1 MIKSLSIRNIATF
14 NNDGININ
22 NLKQINIIYGANGSG
37 KSTIGKAI
45 ANIESYD
52 QSSISWENERPMEVL
67 AYNKEFCK
75 NNFLEQMPGVFTLG
89 EASTAALA
97 EIERK
102 QEELQKITNNGL
114 NYKSEID
121 KQEIA
126 IQTENKTFSEFAWNN
141 ILKKYERWFSKSTIG
156 AGTKDRFIEKL
167 LTAYQHEH
175 SKPLPI
181 DELKKRASVLLAHQP
196 LRIEPYILIDN
207 NILVSIEVDTI
218 WEKIIIGKQDIDI
231 AKLISEL
238 KNSDWVNQGV
248 KYMKDGSDICP
259 FCQQHTITDTFRVKI
274 NGFFDEVYKQDI
286 SKVNKRFEEYKN
298 AVDILTN
305 SLEHLIET
313 QKKQEKFIVNFTHL
327 DSILFALKATF
338 SQNLELIALKQK
350 EPSRVITLT
359 NTTDIIRSFNAELTK
374 VNDLINEHNY
384 FVDNFTKER
393 SILIN
398 EIWKFFASEYDT
410 TIARHIDTING
421 IKSAIKNLKRK
432 RDETAEKYKT
442 VKKEIVNLENSVT
455 SVTPT
460 INEINRLLKGYGF
473 TNFQIQ
479 EVKDNKNHYQI
490 VRENGETAKTTL
502 SEGETT
508 FITFLYY
515 MQLIKG
521 SFHPNGI
528 TADRV
533 LVIDDPVSSL
543 DSGVL
548 FVVSTL
554 LRDVFTDIH
563 TRKGAIKQVILL
575 THNVYFHKEIAFLDK
590 HCKWRNNVKYL
601 VLRKRDNVSSIQD
614 YGEQNPIKSSYELLW
629 TELRSKSQHSCV
641 VIQNIMRRI
650 IENYFLILGGIS
662 PEVILEKFN
671 NYEERAV
678 CRSLLSWVND
688 GSHSLPDDLFVEI
701 SDDQLNRNMAVF
713 KDIFYKMGQEA
724 HYEMMMQMKEK
735 EDESCINN
743 V

>member
-37 KSTIGKAI
+37 KSTIGKAL

-52 QSSISWENERPMEVL
+52 QSSISWENDRPMEVL

-121 KQEIA
+121 KQETA
-126 IQTENKTFSEFAWNN
+126 MQTESKTFSEFAWSN
-141 ILKKYERWFSKSTIG
+141 IFKKYEQWFSKSTLG
-156 AGTKDRFIEKL
+156 AGTKDRFTEKL

-181 DELKKRASVLLAHQP
+181 DELKKRASVLLIQQP

-207 NILVSIEVDTI
+207 NTLLSIEVDTI

-231 AKLISEL
+231 AKLISKL
-238 KNSDWVNQGV
+238 KNSDWVSQGV
-248 KYMKDGSDICP
+248 KYIEDGSDVCP
-259 FCQQHTITDTFRVKI
+259 FCQQHTITDAFRVKI
-274 NGFFDEVYKQDI
+274 NVFFDEIYKQDI
-286 SKVNKRFEEYKN
+286 SKVNKRCEEYKN
-298 AVDILTN
+298 AVDVLTN

-313 QKKQEKFIVNFTHL
+313 QKKQEKFLVNFTNL

-338 SQNLELIALKQK
+338 SQNLELISLKQK
-350 EPSRVITLT
+350 EPSRIITLT
-359 NTTDIIRSFNAELTK
+359 NTTDIIRAFNAELTK
-374 VNDLINEHNY
+374 INILINEHNY
-384 FVDNFTKER
+384 FVDNFTKEK

-398 EIWKFFASEYDT
+398 EIWKFFASEYDA
-410 TIARHIDTING
+410 TIARHLHTVNAIY
-421 IKSAIKNLKRK
+421 SAIENLKRK
-432 RDETAEKYKT
+432 RNETVEKYKT

-460 INEINRLLKGYGF
+460 VNEINRLLKGYGF

-528 TADRV
+528 TTDRV

-563 TRKGAIKQVILL
+563 TGKGTIKQVILL
-575 THNVYFHKEIAFLDK
+575 PQI
-590 HCKWRNNVKYL
+590 
-601 VLRKRDNVSSIQD
+601 
-614 YGEQNPIKSSYELLW
+614 
-629 TELRSKSQHSCV
+629 
-641 VIQNIMRRI
+641 
-650 IENYFLILGGIS
+650 
-662 PEVILEKFN
+662 
-671 NYEERAV
+671 
-678 CRSLLSWVND
+678 
-688 GSHSLPDDLFVEI
+688 
-701 SDDQLNRNMAVF
+701 
-713 KDIFYKMGQEA
+713 
-724 HYEMMMQMKEK
+724 
-735 EDESCINN
+735 
-743 V
+743 

>member
-37 KSTIGKAI
+37 KSTIGKAL

-52 QSSISWENERPMEVL
+52 QSSISWENDRPMEVL

-121 KQEIA
+121 KQETA
-126 IQTENKTFSEFAWNN
+126 MQTESKTFSEFAWSN
-141 ILKKYERWFSKSTIG
+141 IFKKYEQWFSKSTLG
-156 AGTKDRFIEKL
+156 AGTKDRFTEKL

-181 DELKKRASVLLAHQP
+181 DELKKRASVLLIQQP

-207 NILVSIEVDTI
+207 NTLLSIEVDTI

-231 AKLISEL
+231 AKLISKL
-238 KNSDWVNQGV
+238 KNSDWVSQGV
-248 KYMKDGSDICP
+248 KYIEDGSDVCP
-259 FCQQHTITDTFRVKI
+259 FCQQHTITDAFRVKI
-274 NGFFDEVYKQDI
+274 NGFFDEIYKQDI
-286 SKVNKRFEEYKN
+286 SKVNKRCEEYKN
-298 AVDILTN
+298 AVDVLTN

-313 QKKQEKFIVNFTHL
+313 QKKQEKFLVNFTNL

-338 SQNLELIALKQK
+338 SQNLELISLKQK
-350 EPSRVITLT
+350 EPSRIITLT
-359 NTTDIIRSFNAELTK
+359 NTTDIIRAFNAELTK
-374 VNDLINEHNY
+374 INILINEHNY
-384 FVDNFTKER
+384 FVDNFTKEK

-398 EIWKFFASEYDT
+398 EIWKFFASEYDA
-410 TIARHIDTING
+410 TIARHLHTVNAIY
-421 IKSAIKNLKRK
+421 SAIENLKRK
-432 RDETAEKYKT
+432 RNETVEKYKT

-460 INEINRLLKGYGF
+460 VNEINRLLKGYGF

-528 TADRV
+528 TTDRV

-563 TRKGAIKQVILL
+563 TGKGTIKQVILL

-590 HCKWRNNVKYL
+590 HCKWRNNVKHL

-671 NYEERAV
+671 NLEFN
-678 CRSLLSWVND
+678 L
-688 GSHSLPDDLFVEI
+688 
-701 SDDQLNRNMAVF
+701 
-713 KDIFYKMGQEA
+713 
-724 HYEMMMQMKEK
+724 
-735 EDESCINN
+735 
-743 V
+743 

>member
-1 MIKSLSIRNIATF
+1 MIKSLLIRNIATF

-37 KSTIGKAI
+37 KSTIGKAL

-52 QSSISWENERPMEVL
+52 QSSISWENDRPMEVL

-121 KQEIA
+121 KQETA
-126 IQTENKTFSEFAWNN
+126 MQTESKTFSEFAWSN
-141 ILKKYERWFSKSTIG
+141 IFKKYEQWFSKSTLG
-156 AGTKDRFIEKL
+156 AGTKDRFTEKL

-181 DELKKRASVLLAHQP
+181 DELKKRASVLLIQQP

-207 NILVSIEVDTI
+207 NTLLSIEVDTI

-231 AKLISEL
+231 AKLISKL
-238 KNSDWVNQGV
+238 KNSDWVSQGV
-248 KYMKDGSDICP
+248 KYIEDGSDVCP
-259 FCQQHTITDTFRVKI
+259 FCQQHTITDAFRVKI
-274 NGFFDEVYKQDI
+274 NGFFDEIYKQDI
-286 SKVNKRFEEYKN
+286 SKVNKRCEEYKN
-298 AVDILTN
+298 AVDVLTN

-313 QKKQEKFIVNFTHL
+313 QKKQEKFLVNFTNL

-338 SQNLELIALKQK
+338 SQNLELISLKQK
-350 EPSRVITLT
+350 EPSRIITLT
-359 NTTDIIRSFNAELTK
+359 NTTDIIRAFNAELTK
-374 VNDLINEHNY
+374 INILINEHNY
-384 FVDNFTKER
+384 FVDNFTKEK

-398 EIWKFFASEYDT
+398 EIWKFFASEYDA
-410 TIARHIDTING
+410 TIARHLHTVNAIY
-421 IKSAIKNLKRK
+421 SAIENLKRK
-432 RDETAEKYKT
+432 RNETVEKYKT

-460 INEINRLLKGYGF
+460 VNEINRLLKGYGF

-528 TADRV
+528 TTDRV

-563 TRKGAIKQVILL
+563 TGKGTIKQVILL
-575 THNVYFHKEIAFLDK
+575 PQI
-590 HCKWRNNVKYL
+590 
-601 VLRKRDNVSSIQD
+601 
-614 YGEQNPIKSSYELLW
+614 
-629 TELRSKSQHSCV
+629 
-641 VIQNIMRRI
+641 
-650 IENYFLILGGIS
+650 
-662 PEVILEKFN
+662 
-671 NYEERAV
+671 
-678 CRSLLSWVND
+678 
-688 GSHSLPDDLFVEI
+688 
-701 SDDQLNRNMAVF
+701 
-713 KDIFYKMGQEA
+713 
-724 HYEMMMQMKEK
+724 
-735 EDESCINN
+735 
-743 V
+743 

>member
-1 MIKSLSIRNIATF
+1 M
-14 NNDGININ
+14 
-22 NLKQINIIYGANGSG
+22 
-37 KSTIGKAI
+37 
-45 ANIESYD
+45 
-52 QSSISWENERPMEVL
+52 
-67 AYNKEFCK
+67 
-75 NNFLEQMPGVFTLG
+75 
-89 EASTAALA
+89 
-97 EIERK
+97 
-102 QEELQKITNNGL
+102 
-114 NYKSEID
+114 
-121 KQEIA
+121 
-126 IQTENKTFSEFAWNN
+126 
-141 ILKKYERWFSKSTIG
+141 
-156 AGTKDRFIEKL
+156 
-167 LTAYQHEH
+167 
-175 SKPLPI
+175 
-181 DELKKRASVLLAHQP
+181 
-196 LRIEPYILIDN
+196 
-207 NILVSIEVDTI
+207 
-218 WEKIIIGKQDIDI
+218 
-231 AKLISEL
+231 
-238 KNSDWVNQGV
+238 
-248 KYMKDGSDICP
+248 
-259 FCQQHTITDTFRVKI
+259 
-274 NGFFDEVYKQDI
+274 
-286 SKVNKRFEEYKN
+286 
-298 AVDILTN
+298 
-305 SLEHLIET
+305 
-313 QKKQEKFIVNFTHL
+313 
-327 DSILFALKATF
+327 
-338 SQNLELIALKQK
+338 IALKQK

-554 LRDVFTDIH
+554 LRDVLQIYTQG
-563 TRKGAIKQVILL
+563 KV
-575 THNVYFHKEIAFLDK
+575 
-590 HCKWRNNVKYL
+590 
-601 VLRKRDNVSSIQD
+601 
-614 YGEQNPIKSSYELLW
+614 
-629 TELRSKSQHSCV
+629 
-641 VIQNIMRRI
+641 
-650 IENYFLILGGIS
+650 
-662 PEVILEKFN
+662 
-671 NYEERAV
+671 
-678 CRSLLSWVND
+678 
-688 GSHSLPDDLFVEI
+688 
-701 SDDQLNRNMAVF
+701 QLNRL
-713 KDIFYKMGQEA
+713 FYLLIMFTFIKKLHFG
-724 HYEMMMQMKEK
+724 
-735 EDESCINN
+735 
-743 V
+743 